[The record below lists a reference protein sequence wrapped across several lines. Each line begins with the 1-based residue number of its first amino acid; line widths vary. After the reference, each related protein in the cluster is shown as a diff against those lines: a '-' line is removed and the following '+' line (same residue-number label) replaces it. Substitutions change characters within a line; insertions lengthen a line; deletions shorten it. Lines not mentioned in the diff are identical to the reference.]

1 MRMSGGRI
9 PPGGGHRK
17 PGPPRGET
25 TIVLERVDRIQLA
38 VTDAAEAARA
48 FQEILGAEPSREERS
63 DYLNA
68 QRTVLALGESE
79 VELCAPL
86 GAGIVRA
93 HLDRWGPGLLT
104 AGFSVASV
112 AALRAHLFA
121 EGIEFAKEG
130 EQTYLEPTETVGMRV
145 VVSPATAS
153 RRLGLVSHLYEVT
166 NTLVSSWE
174 AAAERYTRLFALD
187 PARFSPITSERF
199 GYAGTLTLFDPPG
212 RLDRIE
218 LSQVTRPDTAMG
230 RWAARRGDSLYMCY
244 AETEDVGAIVRR
256 LTRRGARF
264 TPRGGDPSV
273 ERDGLWIHPSAL
285 SGLLLGV
292 SRTSAAWEWSGRPEL
307 VVT

>member
-1 MRMSGGRI
+1 M
-9 PPGGGHRK
+9 
-17 PGPPRGET
+17 
-25 TIVLERVDRIQLA
+25 LERVDRIQLA
-38 VTDAAEAARA
+38 VTDAAETARA
-48 FQEILGAEPSREERS
+48 FQEILGAEPAREEPS

-68 QRTVLALGESE
+68 RRTVLALGSSE
-79 VELCAPL
+79 VELCVPL

-121 EGIEFAKEG
+121 EGVEFTKEG
-130 EQTYLEPTETVGMRV
+130 EQTYVDPGETAGMPV
-145 VVSPATAS
+145 VLSPATPS

-174 AAAERYTRLFALD
+174 TAAERYTRLFGLD
-187 PARFSPITSERF
+187 PSRFSPITSERF
-199 GYAGTLTLFDPPG
+199 GYTGTLTLFDPPG

-218 LSQVTRPDTAMG
+218 LSQVTRTDTAMG
-230 RWAARRGDSLYMCY
+230 RWAAKRGDSLYMCY
-244 AETEDVGAIVRR
+244 AETEDVGAIARR

-264 TPRGGDPSV
+264 TPRGGDPLA

-285 SGLLLGV
+285 SGLLLGI
-292 SRTSAAWEWSGRPEL
+292 SRTTVAWEWSGRPER
-307 VVT
+307 VVP

>member
-1 MRMSGGRI
+1 M
-9 PPGGGHRK
+9 
-17 PGPPRGET
+17 
-25 TIVLERVDRIQLA
+25 LERVDRIQLA

-68 QRTVLALGESE
+68 QRVVLALGESE
-79 VELCAPL
+79 VELCASL
-86 GAGIVRA
+86 GPGIVRD
-93 HLDRWGPGLLT
+93 HLARWGPGLLA

-121 EGIEFAKEG
+121 EDVEFAKEG
-130 EQTYLEPTETVGMRV
+130 EQTYLEPGETTGMRV
-145 VVSPATAS
+145 VLSPAAAS

-174 AAAERYTRLFALD
+174 AAAERYTRLFGLD
-187 PARFSPITSERF
+187 PARFSPIASERF

-264 TPRGGDPSV
+264 TPRGGDPSA

-285 SGLLLGV
+285 SGLLLGI
-292 SRTSAAWEWSGRPEL
+292 SRTTVAWEWSGRPER
-307 VVT
+307 VIP

>member
-1 MRMSGGRI
+1 M
-9 PPGGGHRK
+9 
-17 PGPPRGET
+17 
-25 TIVLERVDRIQLA
+25 LERVDRIQMA
-38 VTDAAEAARA
+38 VADAAEAARA
-48 FQEILGAEPSREERS
+48 FQEILGAELAREEPS
-63 DYLNA
+63 DYLHA
-68 QRTVLALGESE
+68 RRTILTLGDSE

-112 AALRAHLFA
+112 PALRAHLIA
-121 EGIEFAKEG
+121 EGVEFAKEG
-130 EQTYLEPTETVGMRV
+130 EQTYLEPSETVGMRV
-145 VVSPATAS
+145 VVSPAAAG

-166 NTLVSSWE
+166 NTLVSPWE
-174 AAAERYTRLFALD
+174 AAAERYARIFGLD
-187 PARFSPITSERF
+187 PARFLPIESARF
-199 GYAGTLTLFDPPG
+199 GYTGTLTLFDPPG

-218 LSQVTRPDTAMG
+218 ISQVTRPDSAMG

-264 TPRGGDPSV
+264 TPRGGDPQA

-285 SGLLLGV
+285 SGLLLGI
-292 SRTSAAWEWSGRPEL
+292 SRTTVAWEWSGRPEL
-307 VVT
+307 VVH